1 MHLQNDIRVLGVLS
15 QFEIDVVKAYDQ
27 CLPHITDASLRIEI
41 ARMKADQERHILE
54 MGETLRVL
62 SVQPPRYAQ
71 DLQGYLMAA
80 ASALRSGVS
89 GSAAA
94 QSLMAFT
101 KAALTHYDAAL
112 KNDLGMDVS
121 SMLAGNRADIRRH
134 LDVLEALAK
143 PGSGSPVT
151 PSEGKQPPAEPG

>member
-89 GSAAA
+89 SAAA
-94 QSLMAFT
+94 AHSLVAFA

-112 KNDLGMDVS
+112 KNDLGMDVA

-134 LDVLEALAK
+134 LDVLETLAK
-143 PGSGSPVT
+143 PDSGSPVT
-151 PSEGKQPPAEPG
+151 PSEARQPPAEPR